1 MINKVS
7 VAALIG
13 RELTDR
19 EVSVLEWLNGWE
31 QDTSSTVAKLVQAA
45 YQNGAIVALS
55 KPRSLELSCKE
66 TGIVRR
72 IDDLGRVVIPKSI
85 RRPLGIGEGDPLE
98 FYTYGNSIILKKFA
112 SGCFICGESDDEK
125 LHDFQNKQIC
135 EACINSIVD
144 TFDIRQ

>member
-19 EVSVLEWLNGWE
+19 EVTVLEWLNGWE
-31 QDTSSTVAKLVQAA
+31 PDTSSTVAKLIQAA

-55 KPRSLELSCKE
+55 EPSIPKYKAKG

-72 IDDLGRVVIPKSI
+72 IDDLGRVVIPKVLRHEISI
-85 RRPLGIGEGDPLE
+85 DEG
-98 FYTYGNSIILKKFA
+98 TYLSSLLRVT
-112 SGCFICGESDDEK
+112 S
-125 LHDFQNKQIC
+125 
-135 EACINSIVD
+135 
-144 TFDIRQ
+144 